1 MPVRAGADSVAP
13 VTLIIAAVAF
23 LFAAFAIGL
32 TGYGFGLVAM
42 GFLPYV
48 FSVAEANAIVVPL
61 GWLITVTAL
70 VPLRRHVD
78 LRMLWPLAI
87 GALAG
92 VPLGVVYLV
101 RLDERLLRA
110 SLGAIILIALAASLY
125 VARRET
131 REAAGRKDDGGA
143 GDTTSAA
150 TRTGGLPGRLLAT
163 VVGVV
168 SGSFGGAFSVSGPPV
183 VVYINEVRREKTAI
197 KANLLA
203 YFAFVTTTRIPYLVA
218 ADVLTTDILLTAAM
232 MLPSVALGL
241 WLGTLLH
248 NRLPTHI
255 VRYFIQGLL
264 AVSAALLIVG
274 A

>member
-1 MPVRAGADSVAP
+1 MAG

-48 FSVAEANAIVVPL
+48 FTVAEANAIVVPL
-61 GWLITVTAL
+61 GWLITVAAL
-70 VPLRRHVD
+70 VPLRHHVD
-78 LRMLWPLAI
+78 LRMLWPLAL
-87 GALAG
+87 GALVG

-101 RLDERLLRA
+101 RLDERVLRA
-110 SLGAIILIALAASLY
+110 SLGAIILIALAASVY
-125 VARRET
+125 VARRAA
-131 REAAGRKDDGGA
+131 RDAAGGGSEAGA
-143 GDTTSAA
+143 GESTSASRRVQSTA
-150 TRTGGLPGRLLAT
+150 GRVLA
-163 VVGVV
+163 VAVGVV

-183 VVYINEVRREKTAI
+183 VVYINEVRREKSAI

-203 YFAFVTTTRIPYLVA
+203 YFTFLITTRIPYLVVSGVMTA
-218 ADVLTTDILLTAAM
+218 DILLTAAM
-232 MLPSVALGL
+232 MLPSVGLGL
-241 WLGTLLH
+241 WVGTLLH
-248 NRLPTHI
+248 NRLPTRV

-264 AVSAALLIVG
+264 AVSAVLLIVG

>member
-1 MPVRAGADSVAP
+1 MAI
-13 VTLIIAAVAF
+13 VTLLIAAIAF

-48 FSVAEANAIVVPL
+48 FTVAEANAIVVPL
-61 GWLITVTAL
+61 GWLITVAAL

-78 LRMLWPLAI
+78 LRMLWPLAA
-87 GALAG
+87 GALVG

-101 RLDERLLRA
+101 RLDERVLRA
-110 SLGAIILIALAASLY
+110 SLGAIILIALAASVY
-125 VARRET
+125 VARRAA
-131 REAAGRKDDGGA
+131 REAAGGGSEAGA
-143 GDTTSAA
+143 GESTSARKTNRSA
-150 TRTGGLPGRLLAT
+150 AGRLLA
-163 VVGVV
+163 VAVGVV

-183 VVYINEVRREKTAI
+183 VVYINEVRRDKTAI

-203 YFAFVTTTRIPYLVA
+203 YFTFLITTRIPYLVVSGVMT
-218 ADVLTTDILLTAAM
+218 ADIMLTAAM
-232 MLPSVALGL
+232 MLPSVGLGL

-264 AVSAALLIVG
+264 AVSAVLLIVG

>member
-1 MPVRAGADSVAP
+1 MPVRAAADSVPP

-78 LRMLWPLAI
+78 LRMLWPLAL

-101 RLDERLLRA
+101 RLDERVLRA

-131 REAAGRKDDGGA
+131 REAAGKNDHRGA
-143 GDTTSAA
+143 GDTTSDSKTNRSAA
-150 TRTGGLPGRLLAT
+150 GRLLAIG
-163 VVGVV
+163 VGVV

-203 YFAFVTTTRIPYLVA
+203 YFAFLITTRIPYLVA
-218 ADVLTTDILLTAAM
+218 ADVLTPGILLTAAM

-248 NRLPTHI
+248 SRLPSSM

-264 AVSAALLIVG
+264 AFSAALLIVG